1 MLSVYINPD
10 CFDPAKPVYNSEF
23 ARLKSIG
30 RSAAIR
36 INLEI
41 PSTTIDFEQVFP
53 VQTHKEYSKGFTA
66 HSFHIQVNAKPIDE
80 TSLKYAG
87 TGFQGS
93 IMFGLAHLV
102 QRGVV
107 IAVDADTLVA
117 RTASQLRG
125 YAVNGV
131 WA

>member
-10 CFDPAKPVYNSEF
+10 CFDPAKPVYNAEF
-23 ARLKSIG
+23 ARLKTIG

-41 PSTTIDFEQVFP
+41 PSTTVDFEQVFP
-53 VQTHKEYSKGFTA
+53 VQSKQEYIKGFTA
-66 HSFHIQVNAKPIDE
+66 HAFHIQVNAKQIDE
-80 TSLKYAG
+80 TALKYAG

-102 QRGVV
+102 QRGSV
-107 IAVDADTLVA
+107 IAKDNDTGTV
-117 RTASQLRG
+117 RTATQIRDF
-125 YAVNGV
+125 AVNGT
-131 WA
+131 W